1 MIAEKIAR
9 YFDLT
14 VTVVLIAGGRPGVHL
29 ETYRVHCEACSAVV
43 ISLRKA
49 WLLSAQ
55 ERRRRVMVHDTK
67 SIVFTSVAMA

>member
-1 MIAEKIAR
+1 MIKEKIAR

-29 ETYRVHCEACSAVV
+29 ETYRVHCEADYAVV

-49 WLLSAQ
+49 WLLS
-55 ERRRRVMVHDTK
+55 RKKTGVNHRL
-67 SIVFTSVAMA
+67 